1 MNYAGVL
8 AGGSGTRMGKTDL
21 PKQFLNIGDKPIIIH
36 TVEQF
41 LLSSKIDQVIIA
53 VPENWLTYT
62 QDIVDKY
69 FKGIN
74 NVKVTSGGTSRN
86 ETIMNIC
93 KYIENNFGTNPDDNI
108 ITHDAVRP
116 FVTTRIIEDNIE
128 MLKKYSSVDT
138 VIPATDTIVESR
150 DEAVISSIPN
160 RNYLYQGQ
168 TPQSFNIGALVEE
181 YNKLTD
187 IEKETLTD
195 ACKIFVIKDKEVG
208 CVMGETYNF
217 KITNQ
222 FDYKMANFMVTEGE
236 SLAQKGELTN
246 DKQGF

>member
-1 MNYAGVL
+1 MNYAGIL

-41 LLSSKIDQVIIA
+41 LLSPKIDHVIIA
-53 VPENWLTYT
+53 VPETWITYT

-69 FKGIN
+69 LKGID

-138 VIPATDTIVESR
+138 VIPATDTIVESH
-150 DEAVISSIPN
+150 DAYVIASIPN
-160 RNYLYQGQ
+160 RNHLHQGQ
-168 TPQSFNIGALVEE
+168 TPQSFKINALVEE

-187 IEKETLTD
+187 LEKETLTD

-236 SLAQKGELTN
+236 TLIQKGELTN
-246 DKQGF
+246 DKQSL